1 MSRPL
6 RIAMLSHST
15 NPRGGVVHA
24 MQLSEALTA
33 RGHEVVLHAPDV
45 AGKGFFRAPACEV
58 VCVPVAEADEMRG
71 AQVVGDVPG
80 ATSPYPLPEGRGEDG
95 ARSAAAIPFSPRGRR
110 CRQADEG
117 ASGTTTI
124 EVPTPNMT
132 TMVEHRIAD
141 YLRYFENPA
150 ARDFDIFHAHDGIS
164 GNALATLKERGLIP
178 AFARTVHHIDQFSD
192 PRLAALQDRSIE
204 RADLF
209 FTVSALWQRHLKQM
223 RGIDATIVGNGV
235 DAARFSPDIDG
246 DALRRALRLPEGPI
260 MLAVGGIEARKNT
273 LRMLEAFRQ
282 LLAIRPDARFVIAG
296 GASLL
301 DHRGYQGEFA
311 AALAAL
317 GDHAAS
323 VHILGTI
330 ADQDMPALYRLADT
344 LVFASV
350 KEGFGLVVLE
360 AMASGVPVVTSS
372 IAPFTEYLKPD
383 DAVWCDPHHA
393 ASIAEAMAISLMP
406 PVRKRLIPRGLA
418 LAARHSWQRT
428 ADAHLHAYET
438 LKEPSHA

>member
-24 MQLSEALTA
+24 MQLSEALVA
-33 RGHEVVLHAPDV
+33 LGHEVVLHAPDV
-45 AGKGFFRAPACEV
+45 AGKGFFRTPACGV
-58 VCVPVAEADEMRG
+58 VCVPVAG
-71 AQVVGDVPG
+71 G
-80 ATSPYPLPEGRGEDG
+80 S
-95 ARSAAAIPFSPRGRR
+95 PFSPTGEAGATEE
-110 CRQADEG
+110 QAPP
-117 ASGTTTI
+117 S
-124 EVPTPNMT
+124 NMT
-132 TMVEHRIAD
+132 MMVEHRIAD
-141 YLRYFENPA
+141 YLRHFENPA
-150 ARDFDIFHAHDGIS
+150 ARDFDIFHGHDGIS

-178 AFARTVHHIDQFSD
+178 AFARTVHHVDRFSD
-192 PRLAALQDRSIE
+192 PRLAELQDRSID

-223 RGIDATIVGNGV
+223 CGIDATIVGNGV
-235 DAARFSPDIDG
+235 DTARFSPDIDG
-246 DALRRALRLPEGPI
+246 GALRRRLRLPDGHI

-282 LLAIRPDARFVIAG
+282 LRAVRPDAQFVIAG

-301 DHRGYQGEFA
+301 DHHGYQGEFA
-311 AALAAL
+311 AALVAL
-317 GDHAAS
+317 GNHAAA

-330 ADQDMPALYRLADT
+330 TDRDMPALYRLADT

-372 IAPFTEYLKPD
+372 IAPFTEYLKAD
-383 DAVWCDPHHA
+383 DAVWCEPHNA

-406 PVRKRLIPRGLA
+406 PVRERLIPRGLM

-428 ADAHLHAYET
+428 ADAHLAAYET